1 LTLGAKDCIIIHMKK
16 DKVITGTFTKS
27 ARVISDYANDL
38 IFEQPR
44 ENLLKQEF
52 VSYEYSEHGLKKTTI
67 YRKFNRDGG
76 YHDSSSVEIIGR

>member
-1 LTLGAKDCIIIHMKK
+1 MHRDKK
-16 DKVITGTFTKS
+16 TKGEFSKS
-27 ARVISDYANDL
+27 ARIISDYANDL

>member
-1 LTLGAKDCIIIHMKK
+1 MKQEK
-16 DKVITGTFTKS
+16 TISGTFTKS

-52 VSYEYSEHGLKKTTI
+52 VSYDNTEHGLKKTTI
-67 YRKFNRDGG
+67 
-76 YHDSSSVEIIGR
+76 

>member
-1 LTLGAKDCIIIHMKK
+1 MYNKNMHRDKK
-16 DKVITGTFTKS
+16 TKAEFTKS

-52 VSYEYSEHGLKKTTI
+52 TSYEYIVHGLKRTTI
-67 YRKFNRDGG
+67 NRKFTKDGS
-76 YHDSSSVEIIGR
+76 YNDTSTVEIIG